1 MDALVVDGRSEA
13 MMLNWL
19 LDDARLENNEHTEVQ
34 DDLWRKVKHTI
45 FGSVCSDSFDDLRE
59 NNSLGRLFAPCFQN
73 VGRLISE
80 YVDREKSDVFL
91 MLTSC

>member
-1 MDALVVDGRSEA
+1 VDALVVDGRSEA

-19 LDDARLENNEHTEVQ
+19 LDDARSENNEHTEVQ

-80 YVDREKSDVFL
+80 YVDCEKSDVFF